1 MALIEGVTY
10 RCSGGLRDRWKGA
23 AATSTA
29 MFIFGLIGLSAA
41 SQSFAQTGSYL
52 IPAKPRSTLQAPG
65 TNTELRTHRNALGK
79 PCLDFE
85 AISRAHLSNTD
96 IYDNIVSI
104 KNQCAQRIMVK
115 VCYFGSDSCIDVE
128 VPAFQRKDVILG
140 VRPQSQYFRY
150 SYKEKR

>member
-1 MALIEGVTY
+1 MALRGSVNCGFRI
-10 RCSGGLRDRWKGA
+10 SGIRR
-23 AATSTA
+23 
-29 MFIFGLIGLSAA
+29 LIGLVVWAVLLLFELVGTSRMAPA
-41 SQSFAQTGSYL
+41 FAQTGNYL

-85 AISRAHLSNTD
+85 AMSRAHIANAD

-115 VCYFGSDSCIDVE
+115 VCYFGSDSCIDIE
-128 VPAFQRKDVILG
+128 VPAFQRKDAILG
-140 VRPQSQYFRY
+140 VRPQSQFFRY
-150 SYKEKR
+150 SYKEKF